1 MRDILRNHARDW
13 SAQKRGGEWEKVPLD
28 EQFAIGEDRVL
39 DLVALDQGL
48 ENLEK
53 RDPRL
58 AEIVEMRLLGGMTAA
73 EIAEVRGVSS
83 RTVERDSKMTTMF
96 LLQQMDAGDGSE

>member
-1 MRDILRNHARDW
+1 M
-13 SAQKRGGEWEKVPLD
+13 PLD

-58 AEIVEMRLLGGMTAA
+58 AEIVEIVEMRLLGGMTAA